1 MAPAWIVSFRL
12 KSKRDKSAV
21 VKSHIDNIIHSVWTA
36 FGISNV
42 IFLLILFGLAYSLR
56 MYDLFYLVNPV
67 IMLIVGIG
75 GYITAKVCRFRP
87 FMHGAIAM
95 WTGSLVSALAV
106 ILTGNGNGV
115 LVQFIILSVCM
126 IIGFV
131 IPGHKL
137 NKLAKESH
145 V

>member
-36 FGISNV
+36 FCISNV
-42 IFLLILFGLAYSLR
+42 IFLLIIFGLSFSLQE
-56 MYDLFYLVNPV
+56 YKHFFYLINP
-67 IMLIVGIG
+67 IIILITGVGE
-75 GYITAKVCRFRP
+75 YITAKICRFRP

-106 ILTGNGNGV
+106 ILTGNGV

-137 NKLAKESH
+137 NKLAKENH